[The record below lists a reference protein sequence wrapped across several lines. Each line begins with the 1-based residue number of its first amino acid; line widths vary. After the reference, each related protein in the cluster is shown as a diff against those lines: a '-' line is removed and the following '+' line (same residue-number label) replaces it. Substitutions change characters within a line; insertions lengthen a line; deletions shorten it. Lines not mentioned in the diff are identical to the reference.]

1 MYTADITI
9 LYVTNPVKSAA
20 FYATLLNT
28 QPVEVSPTFALFVMS
43 NGFKLGLWSRFTVE
57 PQPTHYAPGNAGEVF
72 FKVASRTAVD
82 EVYQTWGIQ
91 HAVTIIQ
98 KPTALDFGYS
108 FTALDPDGHRL
119 RVGVLEAE

>member
-9 LYVTNPVKSAA
+9 LYVTNPVNSAA
-20 FYATLLNT
+20 FYAALLQT
-28 QPVEVSPTFALFVMS
+28 QPVEVSPTFALFVME

-57 PQPTHYAPGNAGEVF
+57 PQLTHFAPGNASEVF
-72 FKVASRTAVD
+72 FKVASRQAVD
-82 EVYQTWGIQ
+82 EAYQTWGTE
-91 HAVTIIQ
+91 HAVTIMQ
-98 KPTALDFGYS
+98 KPVALDFGYA